1 MQLDIIDVSQPSTA
15 TTRNGRQYQSVEV
28 TYKNDEGKVQSKK
41 LMSFSNPD
49 VFKSA
54 QTWEK
59 GDIINV
65 VAEKDEAGY
74 WNWTRVLADGEAAPA
89 PKVTQASASA
99 SKTGATR
106 VTGSNY
112 ETKEE
117 RALRQVMIVRQSSL
131 ANAVST
137 LATHGKPVTEI
148 DVIGLAK
155 KYEAFVLGG
164 QQQADPSFEDLS
176 DDVPF

>member
-15 TTRNGRQYQSVEV
+15 TTRNGRQYQSIEV
-28 TYKNDEGKVQSKK
+28 TFKNDEGKVQSKK

-49 VFKSA
+49 VFKTA

-59 GDIINV
+59 GDIVNV
-65 VAEKDEAGY
+65 ATEKDEAGY
-74 WNWTRVLADGEAAPA
+74 WQWTRVLAEGEQSPAPA
-89 PKVTQASASA
+89 VQTASATA
-99 SKTGATR
+99 RPATR

-131 ANAVST
+131 ANAVAT
-137 LATHGKPVTEI
+137 LATHGKAITEI

-155 KYEAFVLGG
+155 KYENFVLG
-164 QQQADPSFEDLS
+164 QQSADSSFAEFEDDIPL
-176 DDVPF
+176 

>member
-15 TTRNGRQYQSVEV
+15 TTRNGRQYQSIEV
-28 TYKNDEGKVQSKK
+28 TFKNEEGKVQSKK

-49 VFKSA
+49 VFKTA

-59 GDIINV
+59 GDLVNV
-65 VAEKDEAGY
+65 ATEKDEAGY
-74 WNWTRVLADGEAAPA
+74 WQWTRVLAEGEQSPAPA
-89 PKVTQASASA
+89 VQTASATA
-99 SKTGATR
+99 RPATR

-137 LATHGKPVTEI
+137 LATHGKAITEI

-155 KYEAFVLGG
+155 KYEAFVLG
-164 QQQADPSFEDLS
+164 QQEAEPSLENFADDI
-176 DDVPF
+176 PF